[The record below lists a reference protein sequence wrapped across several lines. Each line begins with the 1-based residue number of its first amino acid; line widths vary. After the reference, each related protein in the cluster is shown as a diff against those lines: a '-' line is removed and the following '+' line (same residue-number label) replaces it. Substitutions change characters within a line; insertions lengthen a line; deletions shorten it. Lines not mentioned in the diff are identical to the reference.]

1 MERIARDLRIH
12 RSELVRMAK
21 KGPHAADLVK
31 KLLVALGIDPD
42 SLEHDDPF
50 TIRDLKRLCT
60 NCTDKNN
67 VSLTLPTA
75 LLAIIFVTIARM
87 ALHLMHC

>member
-1 MERIARDLRIH
+1 
-12 RSELVRMAK
+12 MAK

-50 TIRDLKRLCT
+50 TI
-60 NCTDKNN
+60 
-67 VSLTLPTA
+67 
-75 LLAIIFVTIARM
+75 
-87 ALHLMHC
+87 